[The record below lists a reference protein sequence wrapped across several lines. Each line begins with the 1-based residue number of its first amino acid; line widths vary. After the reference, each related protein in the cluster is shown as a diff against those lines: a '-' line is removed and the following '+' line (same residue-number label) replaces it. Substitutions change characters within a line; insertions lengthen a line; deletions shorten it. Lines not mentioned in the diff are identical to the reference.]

1 MKELLQ
7 EVIQQSKFQVSI
19 FDDRLLLEGRILS
32 PAEAQAAGLA
42 SGLIAAS
49 MANPTE
55 IKEIQSMKEDIEE
68 QQDMEKLFRI
78 AQKIRPE
85 SLIAIG
91 EGQDRIICKVIKRAS
106 SDGGSTWQNIHIVLG
121 VDQQSAEANRL
132 WVGMLSEEDRKLI
145 LDNCMDGHQKAL
157 EKIRGSV

>member
-32 PAEAQAAGLA
+32 PSEAQAAGLA

-49 MANPTE
+49 MANPAE
-55 IKEIQSMKEDIEE
+55 LKEIESMKEDLEDE
-68 QQDMEKLFRI
+68 QDMVKLLRI

-91 EGQDRIICKVIKRAS
+91 ESQDRIICKVIKRAS

-132 WVGMLSEEDRKLI
+132 WVGMLSDEDRKLI
-145 LDNCMDGHQKAL
+145 IDNCMEGHQKAL
-157 EKIRGSV
+157 EKIRRSV